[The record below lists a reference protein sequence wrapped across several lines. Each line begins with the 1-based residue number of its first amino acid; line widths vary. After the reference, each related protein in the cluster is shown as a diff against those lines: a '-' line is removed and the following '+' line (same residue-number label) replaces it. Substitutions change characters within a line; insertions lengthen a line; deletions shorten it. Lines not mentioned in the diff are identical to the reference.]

1 MSKIYK
7 VNKIEK
13 GKLIITG
20 KADNLLWNKANI
32 IEGLLSPW
40 SNRDFNKTV
49 FKALWDED
57 FFFFTFIVDDSN
69 PYIDNSDNSKSS
81 INNSDRVEIF
91 FRSNNKMNPYYCLE
105 IDPTSRAMDFKAK
118 PNKNFDFNWNWP
130 KNDIQLKSSKTNK
143 NFSVEGKISIISLIE
158 LNLLIENRLEVGIY
172 RAKYNKQH
180 NGMYEPT
187 WITWIDPETETP
199 NFHIPSSFGVFKLQ

>member
-91 FRSNNKMNPYYCLE
+91 LGQTIK
-105 IDPTSRAMDFKAK
+105 
-118 PNKNFDFNWNWP
+118 
-130 KNDIQLKSSKTNK
+130 
-143 NFSVEGKISIISLIE
+143 
-158 LNLLIENRLEVGIY
+158 
-172 RAKYNKQH
+172 
-180 NGMYEPT
+180 
-187 WITWIDPETETP
+187 
-199 NFHIPSSFGVFKLQ
+199 